1 MDPNAAKEGPSIAVD
16 RLKGIL
22 ILLIV
27 IGHNVLITS
36 EYGDFRR
43 MLYLFHVQSF
53 FLLSACLSKRLPDR
67 RKLVDKLLRYEI
79 PYLAFL
85 LLYAL
90 VFTVV
95 LRRGA
100 GLRELPLGLVRCV
113 VAPTET
119 SLKDVAGVLMLWFLP
134 ALCSFTLFDTALRRW
149 AGALAPAAAAIV
161 HVVLALLPDAFPGGV
176 PWFVRTAAF
185 LLFPAACAR
194 ALWGRVAPEA
204 LFWPAA
210 AAALVSGAALFR
222 TGATFQVASL
232 DLPTLLVQDAF
243 LLAAFLA
250 LSAAPLPAGVS
261 RALALLGRESF
272 VIYLFH
278 TLIFYA
284 LLAALGVDKRAGW
297 KAGVGI
303 LLATIALSLVAGRVI
318 EAVPRLRSALFPSGW
333 ADFRSAFAPRRGA

>member
-1 MDPNAAKEGPSIAVD
+1 MDPNAAKDGPSIAVD

-27 IGHNVLITS
+27 IGHNGLITS
-36 EYGDFRR
+36 AYDDFRR

-53 FLLSACLSKRLPDR
+53 FLLSACLSKGLPDR

-85 LLYAL
+85 VLYAV

-113 VAPTET
+113 VAPTEA
-119 SLKDVAGVLMLWFLP
+119 SLKSVAGVSMLWFLP
-134 ALCSFTLFDTALRRW
+134 ALISFTLFDTALRRW
-149 AGALAPAAAAIV
+149 AGALVPAVAAVV
-161 HVVLALLPDAFPGGV
+161 HVALALLPDTLPGGV

-194 ALWGRVAPEA
+194 AVWGRVAPGA

-210 AAALVSGAALFR
+210 AAAVVSGAALFR
-222 TGATFQVASL
+222 TGATFRVASL
-232 DLPTLLVQDAF
+232 DLPALLVQDAF

-250 LSAAPLPAGVS
+250 LFAAPLPAGVS

-272 VIYLFH
+272 VIYLCH
-278 TLIFYA
+278 TLIFYG
-284 LLAALGVDKRAGW
+284 LLAVLRVDDGAGW
-297 KAGVGI
+297 RMGVGI
-303 LLATIALSLVAGRVI
+303 LVATIALSLVAGRVI
-318 EAVPRLRSALFPSGW
+318 AATPRLRSALFPSGW